1 MPPDHGQPRPLP
13 HTDDLPAAGHTP
25 LHAPWRESW
34 IRHIAAQE
42 KAARDQTPKHDPQ
55 DTPGTP
61 ATPASSFLRE
71 YWLHPERDQQNHV
84 IVRTGTETPD
94 HNDHNKQSNDQP
106 TGGLILLNAYPYAG
120 GHLLVAL
127 GDGRP
132 RLTDYSEAQRREFWS
147 LVDLATHLCETVLE
161 PQGLN
166 IGLNIGRA
174 GGAGVPA
181 HIHAHVIPRW
191 IGDTNFLAAAGQ
203 TRLVNAPLERFTQ
216 LYRDEW
222 QRIKDNAN
230 PTTSP

>member
-1 MPPDHGQPRPLP
+1 MTPEHGQPRPLP

-34 IRHIAAQE
+34 IRHIAEQE
-42 KAARDQTPKHDPQ
+42 KAAQNHTKTTDPQ
-55 DTPGTP
+55 DTPGTH

-71 YWLHPERDQQNHV
+71 YWLHPERDEHNHV
-84 IVRTGTETPD
+84 IVRTGTEPD
-94 HNDHNKQSNDQP
+94 NPDPQQT

-127 GDGRP
+127 GQGRP

-203 TRLVNAPLERFTQ
+203 TRLVNAPLERFTH
-216 LYRDEW
+216 LYRNEW
-222 QRIKDNAN
+222 QRIKDQTTN
-230 PTTSP
+230 PNNP